1 MQPTPQCG
9 SADAG
14 VRRHRERDSPF
25 DVIAHPPQEGDEN
38 MRRTFLAFLTLSGLT
53 MPWSTNAQEGG
64 RSVEGVLEELIALE
78 KSALDRWIVANPD
91 GYLELAAPDITY
103 FDPNQERRV
112 DGLGALKALLGPIK
126 GMQLPFTDP
135 RYEMIAPKIQLYGDV
150 ALLTFNLINYAKMGG
165 QAESVLARWNSSEVY
180 RRVDGRWRLVHS
192 HWSYL
197 TPMVQP
203 AQ

>member
-1 MQPTPQCG
+1 VP
-9 SADAG
+9 
-14 VRRHRERDSPF
+14 
-25 DVIAHPPQEGDEN
+25 
-38 MRRTFLAFLTLSGLT
+38 RTFLAFLTLVGLT
-53 MPWSTNAQEGG
+53 VPWSANAQEGG
-64 RSVEGVLEELIALE
+64 RSVESVFEELIALE
-78 KSALDRWIVANPD
+78 KSALDRWIAANPD

-112 DGLGALKALLGPIK
+112 DGLEALKALLGPIK

-135 RYEMIAPKIQLYGDV
+135 RYEMIAPKVQVYGDV

-165 QAESVLARWNSSEVY
+165 QAESVLSRWNSSEVY

-197 TPMVQP
+197 KPLVQP